1 MRINIPVKWDSISKL
16 LSQMVMIWFFT
27 AMQTSLSLT
36 VDQHLCCRVW
46 FGCWWSNHFAKSIEM
61 STLCLCSGSL
71 RPVGTGQALH
81 KTWKIQDL
89 HYTTWATREEES
101 SNSSSSEV
109 GAGRSSLGVL
119 SSFAGRWSGIRAL
132 SELLEDLKHREGVS
146 LECNIQTTLW
156 LTVVIRSWHCIL
168 PLELKVQTNLI

>member
-1 MRINIPVKWDSISKL
+1 MQNCSRSMSSFMANCISKLSEKFPGLSTVVNIPVKWDSISKL

-81 KTWKIQDL
+81 KTEKSRTCITRLEQPRRRKAPTVAQKWVLAGAPWVSCPALQD
-89 HYTTWATREEES
+89 
-101 SNSSSSEV
+101 V
-109 GAGRSSLGVL
+109 G
-119 SSFAGRWSGIRAL
+119 
-132 SELLEDLKHREGVS
+132 
-146 LECNIQTTLW
+146 
-156 LTVVIRSWHCIL
+156 VV
-168 PLELKVQTNLI
+168 LELSLNYWRI